1 MNSFYNL
8 LYLFL
13 FISTI
18 FFSINIVHSATI
30 EGNVRGADGKPM
42 ALSHVDLRPLVYYD
56 TVSHIYQCDKNG
68 YFKIETQDTGFVFLK
83 FSGAYHRTC
92 KYPIYISDMNE
103 NIKIDCQLGRNF
115 IDTTKPIYVLG
126 NFNKYKFYDTNYI
139 MKKIDNEHYYIEI
152 NLPQDTLKYQIVTP
166 KEINGE
172 WHSINGTMSDYFER
186 DRAGDYYSIYIDKN
200 PTKKII
206 LDTKYYNTLGHKDT
220 LPKVKVFYENKSK
233 EFAQVCEYLKMEYE
247 WADRMGY
254 FMADSTLKGA
264 SAISVLFGNKIGKSF
279 QKRLDTLDSAIS
291 RTNYYP
297 SKMLLYME
305 YFNYAATAHIIKE
318 GAKLGVFALISVTI
332 NDSLIRKAMK
342 TIPPLSPLWIG
353 FAAGPEVPIICS
365 IIADG
370 LDSSQYFDEFA
381 DSYPI
386 SDFRRDVLI
395 KAYQY
400 YDELNINNARK
411 KQITAKLLTDFP
423 NDWQVY
429 WVKEANSSN
438 KKIKVGKQVP
448 KFKIND
454 IDTGKLITKQDLMG
468 KYTLI
473 DFWAT
478 WCGPCV
484 QELPN
489 ITNIYNKYKDANFQ
503 IISISFDVNIEKVK
517 TFRAKRYAM
526 PWINAVE
533 TKGFASEIAKDFE
546 IISIPRPILV
556 GPDGSILAVD
566 IQLRNNNLEKTLEMY
581 LGK

>member
-1 MNSFYNL
+1 
-8 LYLFL
+8 
-13 FISTI
+13 
-18 FFSINIVHSATI
+18 
-30 EGNVRGADGKPM
+30 
-42 ALSHVDLRPLVYYD
+42 
-56 TVSHIYQCDKNG
+56 
-68 YFKIETQDTGFVFLK
+68 
-83 FSGAYHRTC
+83 
-92 KYPIYISDMNE
+92 
-103 NIKIDCQLGRNF
+103 
-115 IDTTKPIYVLG
+115 
-126 NFNKYKFYDTNYI
+126 
-139 MKKIDNEHYYIEI
+139 
-152 NLPQDTLKYQIVTP
+152 
-166 KEINGE
+166 
-172 WHSINGTMSDYFER
+172 
-186 DRAGDYYSIYIDKN
+186 
-200 PTKKII
+200 
-206 LDTKYYNTLGHKDT
+206 
-220 LPKVKVFYENKSK
+220 
-233 EFAQVCEYLKMEYE
+233 
-247 WADRMGY
+247 
-254 FMADSTLKGA
+254 KGA
-264 SAISVLFGNKIGKSF
+264 SAISALFGNKIGKSF

-353 FAAGPEVPIICS
+353 FAAGPEVLIICS